1 MIVSTRLDGHLL
13 RVLDEEVGH
22 QLVVRSTLARNLSRR
37 GNDIIGG
44 TAKFI
49 GHLGILHVAAVE
61 EEEAPVLAHLLET
74 LGQIGDV
81 QPTGWFLDHLR
92 ALVVA
97 IVNTIGATDNIL
109 SVVLQN
115 PAIGVAPEDE
125 SIVLRLRTERNH
137 ALKHLLELGRFG
149 AVEIS
154 GVFI

>member
-22 QLVVRSTLARNLSRR
+22 QLVVGSTLARNLSGR

-74 LGQIGDV
+74 RGHIGDV
-81 QPTGWFLDHLR
+81 QPTGWFLDLR
-92 ALVVA
+92 RSLVVA
-97 IVNTIGATDNIL
+97 IVNTIGATDNVR
-109 SVVLQN
+109 SVVFQY
-115 PAIGVAPEDE
+115 PAIGVTPEHE
-125 SIVLRLRTERNH
+125 SVVLRLRTERNH

>member
-22 QLVVRSTLARNLSRR
+22 QLVVRSTHARNLCRR

-74 LGQIGDV
+74 RSHIGDV
-81 QPTGWFLDHLR
+81 QPSSRFLHLHR
-92 ALVVA
+92 RLVVT
-97 IVNTIGATDNIL
+97 IVNPIGATDNIL
-109 SVVLQN
+109 SVVL
-115 PAIGVAPEDE
+115 
-125 SIVLRLRTERNH
+125 
-137 ALKHLLELGRFG
+137 
-149 AVEIS
+149 
-154 GVFI
+154 